1 MENIPFKSR
10 KWFCVSFNTSGKFSS
25 KILVSNKYV
34 KHFIELK
41 LVHVV
46 CVGKYGSHYFFKQNS
61 HLTNLRLAQ

>member
-25 KILVSNKYV
+25 KILVSNKYI

-46 CVGKYGSHYFFKQNS
+46 CVGKYGSHYFF
-61 HLTNLRLAQ
+61 